1 MKTMANKGWSP
12 YVAGALTGLIMI
24 FSVWVAGKYFGAST
38 TFVRSALMIEKI
50 FNAGRVSKIGY
61 GYHNA

>member
-1 MKTMANKGWSP
+1 MNTAPHKSWSP
-12 YVAGALTGLIMI
+12 YLAGALAGLLMI
-24 FSVWVAGKYFGAST
+24 FSIWVVGKYFGAST